1 LIWLAIRDALV
12 VAGIGGW
19 FGILLSATFTPQLGV
34 FLYQVSPWDLQTFC
48 AVALILIPVVVSA
61 AYIPARRA
69 AGADPLDALKTT

>member
-1 LIWLAIRDALV
+1 M
-12 VAGIGGW
+12 
-19 FGILLSATFTPQLGV
+19 FTPQLGA
-34 FLYQVSPWDLQTFC
+34 FLYQVSPWDFQTFC